1 MYHHMDCN
9 ALKQMDSPCSCR
21 DMNTTSMKKSTPT
34 PCCEKCAAKDK
45 RGSALY
51 LVCMH
56 PYCSCHSQE
65 PQQEGW
71 IEKKVEE
78 WLLIADEPLKKN
90 GERGD
95 WISAALTEAYNLGEQ
110 KTYKEGFEAGQQH
123 AFGVDRKRVK
133 EEGIRSE
140 RERILAALK
149 EREQRLNT
157 GQHSDESKLEAYQR
171 ILEIEHIAR
180 RIISPPNA

>member
-1 MYHHMDCN
+1 MDCN

-95 WISAALTEAYNLGEQ
+95 WISAALTEAYNLG
-110 KTYKEGFEAGQQH
+110 K
-123 AFGVDRKRVK
+123 K
-133 EEGIRSE
+133 EERLTKTRMRLDDFGKHMHEEGVRSE
-140 RERILAALK
+140 KERILAALD
-149 EREQRLNT
+149 EREKRLNQGNHT
-157 GQHSDESKLEAYQR
+157 DEEKMEAWHR
-171 ILEIEHIAR
+171 ILEIAKIKNL
-180 RIISPPNA
+180 ISPPNA